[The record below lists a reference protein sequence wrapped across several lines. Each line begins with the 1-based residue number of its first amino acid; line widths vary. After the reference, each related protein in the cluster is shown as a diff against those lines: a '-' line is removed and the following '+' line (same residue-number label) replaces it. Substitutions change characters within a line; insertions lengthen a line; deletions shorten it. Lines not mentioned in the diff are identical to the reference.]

1 MNKVEGLSQ
10 EELIEKYTPL
20 IRSIAGQIRQRLR
33 MTLDVDELI
42 QEGRIGLIEA
52 ADRFDSKQGV
62 SFKTFA
68 YYRVKGAM
76 YDSLRKMDVITRR
89 KNSQLMFETAATE
102 FLADEAL
109 RGTTEAHRRTL
120 NDEMQEV
127 AGLIS
132 GLVPIYMLTS
142 DAIDRLEQEQPGKAQ
157 DEQFAFKQEKQELK
171 KALQQLPAKERQLL
185 EFHYYEDLTLEQAA
199 SRLGL
204 SKSWASRLHAKA
216 LTKLQALLAA
226 KQAPAKGKNPATA
239 KGQGHTTQRPG
250 V

>member
-10 EELIEKYTPL
+10 EDLIEKYTPL
-20 IRSIAGQIRQRLR
+20 IRSLAYQIRQRLR
-33 MTLDVDELI
+33 VNLEIDELM

-52 ADRFDSKQGV
+52 AERFDSKLGV

-89 KNSQLMFETAATE
+89 KNANLMFDAAATE

-109 RGTTEAHRRTL
+109 RGSAEARRTTL
-120 NDEMQEV
+120 KDDIDEV
-127 AGLIS
+127 AGLIG
-132 GLVPIYMLTS
+132 GLVPIYMLAS
-142 DAIDRLEQEQPGKAQ
+142 DSIDQLEQDKKGRPQ
-157 DEQFAFKQEKQELK
+157 DEQVALKQEKAELK
-171 KALQQLPAKERQLL
+171 KALGQLPPKERQLL

-199 SRLGL
+199 SKLGL

-216 LTKLQALLAA
+216 ISKLQSAMS
-226 KQAPAKGKNPATA
+226 NP
-239 KGQGHTTQRPG
+239 QRPIPKKDPFTKG
-250 V
+250 SSLKR